1 MQGPAP
7 KCIVIQGP
15 VVADADILVT
25 EDVAS
30 MLHCAVD
37 TVRRIPRDELPV
49 YRGPGRYNLYL
60 REDLI
65 RYVRTRRVIGPNI
78 DRILAEIEASVITS
92 STDSV
97 RGRSA

>member
-7 KCIVIQGP
+7 KCMVIQGP

-25 EDVAS
+25 EDVAR

-78 DRILAEIEASVITS
+78 DRILAEIEASGITS
-92 STDSV
+92 VPGSV
-97 RGRSA
+97 RGRSS

>member
-1 MQGPAP
+1 MQSPVP
-7 KCIVIQGP
+7 KCMVIQGP

-25 EDVAS
+25 EDVAR

-65 RYVRTRRVIGPNI
+65 RYVRTRRVCQSSI
-78 DRILAEIEASVITS
+78 DRMLAEIEGSMLDSVPG
-92 STDSV
+92 SV
-97 RGRSA
+97 RGRSS

>member
-1 MQGPAP
+1 MT
-7 KCIVIQGP
+7 
-15 VVADADILVT
+15 DADIFVT
-25 EDVAS
+25 EDVAR

-78 DRILAEIEASVITS
+78 DRILAEIEGSMLNSAPG
-92 STDSV
+92 SV
-97 RGRSA
+97 RGRSS